1 MELRASAGLR
11 TLRRHALRPA
21 LLAASQLSTDAL
33 ARCFSSLTP
42 ADTAF
47 AASTLASG
55 PPAAPLAARALFS
68 HPPDASAAPS
78 ASLLAPAASMTS
90 LLTAHAPEQALKQ
103 ALTAAATPLEDA
115 LAALHEL
122 AARGVRL
129 REKHYLSLLYKAS
142 RGGQPEQVVALF
154 DVFCEH
160 EAAARVLAPPRATRT
175 WHYLSFERLQMLRFT
190 LWALVDTGRDR
201 RVRSFYRT
209 FVHGQPNR
217 LSVFE
222 SDALNFLLRMECTA
236 KYADEEEAGMRAR
249 VDKILKTMEQ
259 WRFNASYSASH
270 ALFRIMLHNPE
281 VFAASTGIGADQ
293 EEGATDTDVPTDS
306 APSLPLDSLFL
317 RYLDR
322 FPVALKRD
330 SKRTSIAVSAAAA
343 AGRHKVV
350 RALLLD
356 ADKHGVSVDAVS
368 FAHAVECAESEDER
382 MQIVDLYTHANDQKR
397 VYTTRDQDSSISN
410 YLLLSAIYD
419 GNFRHMMELLH
430 EMQLYNNKASNKTVE
445 ELFQSIAQFR
455 ARAREHGDAEHHKL
469 LAECPTIVD
478 LFQKFA
484 NVIPR
489 SVHTVS
495 QGILQS
501 LRAGDIG
508 AALGL
513 LRSTI
518 WSTDIE
524 LRPEIY
530 AQLLYP
536 LVAGV
541 MGDDNEFDRVEVER
555 FFDTQHPRQR
565 ALLNALLINLCAS
578 NDDLPTLLASLD
590 RWQEQVIEEEGNH
603 SKRRS
608 RVLRELT
615 HHVDTSNSRLSRR
628 ALQRVLD
635 VTSKQLKRLR
645 EQGEHPENG
654 IFADGMRLSY
664 YAFLK
669 RYERLVTWDAWTIGH
684 TIVRSATSGLDRDI
698 LLLLEE
704 SYRRDVDLE
713 ATPYK
718 VALEVLDAAG
728 EHAAVVECARKMKA
742 SGYWEKTVA
751 KSPHIRELVIAA
763 ARKQYHDSL
772 ETDARED

>member
-1 MELRASAGLR
+1 MELRAAAGLR
-11 TLRRHALRPA
+11 ALRHHAARPA
-21 LLAASQLSTDAL
+21 LMAASQLSMDAL
-33 ARCFSSLTP
+33 ARVFSSMTP
-42 ADTAF
+42 ADVTF
-47 AASTLASG
+47 ATSTLASAS
-55 PPAAPLAARALFS
+55 PSPLTNRALFN
-68 HPPDASAAPS
+68 HPSDASSSSHSPLLESAPS
-78 ASLLAPAASMTS
+78 MSSI
-90 LLTAHAPEQALKQ
+90 LTANTPEQALKF
-103 ALTAAATPLEDA
+103 ALTDVATPLDDS
-115 LAALHEL
+115 LAAFHEL
-122 AARGVRL
+122 VARDVKL

-142 RGGQPEQVVALF
+142 REGQPEQVVALF

-160 EAAARVLAPPRATRT
+160 EAAAQVVAPPRATRT

-190 LWALVDTGRDR
+190 LWALVDAGRDR
-201 RVRSFYRT
+201 RVRTFYRK

-217 LSVFE
+217 LNVFE

-236 KYADEEEAGMRAR
+236 KYADEEVAGVRAR
-249 VDKILKTMEQ
+249 VDKILVAMEQ

-281 VFAASTGIGADQ
+281 VFSTSTHIDIEQEGEEDADASTDNA
-293 EEGATDTDVPTDS
+293 A
-306 APSLPLDSLFL
+306 APLDSMLL

-343 AGRHKVV
+343 AGRHQVV

-356 ADKHGVSVDAVS
+356 ADKHGISVDAVS

-455 ARAREHGDAEHHKL
+455 ARARARGDAEHHKL

-489 SVHTVS
+489 TVHTVS
-495 QGILQS
+495 QGLLQS

-518 WSTDIE
+518 WSTDIV

-565 ALLNALLINLCAS
+565 ALLNALLLNLCAS
-578 NDDLPTLLASLD
+578 NDDLPTLLACLD
-590 RWQEQVIEEEGNH
+590 RWQEQVVQEEGKGT
-603 SKRRS
+603 SRRS
-608 RVLRELT
+608 KVLREFT
-615 HHVDTSNSRLSRR
+615 HHLDTSNSRLSRR

-654 IFADGMRLSY
+654 IFAEGMRLSY

-684 TIVRSATSGLDRDI
+684 AIVRCATSGLDRDI

-704 SYRRDVDLE
+704 SYRRDVALE

-751 KSPHIRELVIAA
+751 KNPHIRELVIAA
-763 ARKQYHDSL
+763 ARKQYHDEL
-772 ETDARED
+772 ETDNERED

>member
-1 MELRASAGLR
+1 MELRAAAGLR
-11 TLRRHALRPA
+11 ALRRQAARPA
-21 LLAASQLSTDAL
+21 LLAVSQLSMDAL
-33 ARCFSSLTP
+33 VRCFTSLTP
-42 ADTAF
+42 ADAAF
-47 AASTLASG
+47 AASTLSPG
-55 PPAAPLAARALFS
+55 PPGSPLATRALFI

-78 ASLLAPAASMTS
+78 ASLLMPATSTASI
-90 LLTAHAPEQALKQ
+90 LTAHAPEQALKQ
-103 ALTAAATPLEDA
+103 ALTAAATPLDDA
-115 LAALHEL
+115 LAAFHEL
-122 AARGVRL
+122 TARGAKL

-142 RGGQPEQVVALF
+142 RAGHPEQVVALF

-190 LWALVDTGRDR
+190 LWALVDAGRDR
-201 RVRSFYRT
+201 RVRSFYRK

-236 KYADEEEAGMRAR
+236 KYVDEEETGMRAR
-249 VDKILKTMEQ
+249 VDKILETMEQ

-270 ALFRIMLHNPE
+270 ALFRIMLHSPE
-281 VFAASTGIGADQ
+281 VFAASTDTDADQ
-293 EEGATDTDVPTDS
+293 EERADADTPADS
-306 APSLPLDSLFL
+306 APSPLDSLFL

-343 AGRHKVV
+343 SGRHQVV

-578 NDDLPTLLASLD
+578 NDDLPTLLACLD
-590 RWQEQVIEEEGNH
+590 RWQEQVIQEEGNH
-603 SKRRS
+603 LKRRS

-615 HHVDTSNSRLSRR
+615 HHVETSNSRLSRR

-669 RYERLVTWDAWTIGH
+669 RYERLVTWDAWTVGH
-684 TIVRSATSGLDRDI
+684 TIVRCATSGLDRDI

-728 EHAAVVECARKMKA
+728 EHTAVVECARKMKA

-772 ETDARED
+772 EADERED